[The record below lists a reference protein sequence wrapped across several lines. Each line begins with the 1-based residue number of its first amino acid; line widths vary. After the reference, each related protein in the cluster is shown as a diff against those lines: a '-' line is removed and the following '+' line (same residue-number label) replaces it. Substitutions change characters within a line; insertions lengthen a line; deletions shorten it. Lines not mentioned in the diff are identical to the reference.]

1 MAPKNQPIQE
11 PIQEEAQAQVHVDID
26 EDGIESIQEL
36 ARISV
41 WVEIGNVD
49 EEEYKEELAD
59 SLSAMYSLIDALS
72 EDDKNGMLD
81 YVGREHALNRAIESI
96 RESFPEELEDQGR
109 ILRETMY
116 WWLVLTDMWSYDD
129 YVEWKEQNN
138 SQ

>member
-11 PIQEEAQAQVHVDID
+11 PIQEAQAQVHVDID

-49 EEEYKEELAD
+49 EEEYKEELSD

-72 EDDKNGMLD
+72 EDDKNEMLD